1 MRGNI
6 CKRIAAVVVAL
17 CVGVTFIPLA
27 GEYAFAEEPEGTP
40 VVTNPTEAPAEVEAE
55 PEAVENEPAAQ
66 ETEPAGESVVKAAE
80 QDDESGWVI
89 EGDNTYYY
97 VDGEPAK
104 GKLLLE
110 DEGSYYYFDESDGIL
125 QTGWIEIDGAKVYYA
140 DASKGGAL
148 AIGKTTIESAAYFF
162 NEEAV
167 LQTGG
172 WIAGN
177 TTMYAGTDGK
187 LYNGW
192 KTIDGKK
199 YYFKNHVKQTGL
211 QTIGSDIYGFSAAGV
226 MLTGV
231 KKVGG
236 KLYYFQTN
244 GKAIQKKGWY
254 TCPDKKKRYFYNK
267 GVLAVG
273 VKTIS
278 SKLYFFNTSNGTLR
292 GKGFFTYNK
301 KEYYS
306 KGGGVLATGWQ
317 ALKRDGKLNGYFFYK
332 KTGVMA
338 KDTTIKYLKIPKNGR
353 LHEAYALGIQKLNKT
368 KWTLRQA
375 YKNSYKIKYQGRW
388 WRQKTAEQYAM
399 KGFKKNKGNC
409 YVMASTFYI
418 QAKLLGYNV
427 RQIKGK
433 VAYRYPHSWT
443 QIKNSKGKWRVY
455 DPNFR
460 NETGRSGWDIYY
472 GKKGTWRYTNY
483 SVFQK

>member
-1 MRGNI
+1 MRGSI

-27 GEYAFAEEPEGTP
+27 GEYAFAGEPDDTP
-40 VVTNPTEAPAEVEAE
+40 AVTGSGEAPDEGQTAPEVGGNEQVTPEAE
-55 PEAVENEPAAQ
+55 PEPEPVQ
-66 ETEPAGESVVKAAE
+66 EPAGGPVVKSVEASE
-80 QDDESGWVI
+80 VGTGDETGGDGDEELGWVKV
-89 EGDNTYYY
+89 DNNIYYK
-97 VDGEPAK
+97 VDNGRCFTGRHK
-104 GKLLLE
+104 IDGFV
-110 DEGSYYYFDESDGIL
+110 YYFNEEGIL
-125 QTGWIEIDGAKVYYA
+125 QSGWITTKEGKMYGAEN
-140 DASKGGAL
+140 GEPGT
-148 AIGKTTIESAAYFF
+148 IGKL
-162 NEEAV
+162 V
-167 LQTGG
+167 
-172 WIAGN
+172 
-177 TTMYAGTDGK
+177 
-187 LYNGW
+187 NGW
-192 KTIDGKK
+192 QTLGGKK
-199 YYFKNHVKQTGL
+199 RYFKAFYMQ
-211 QTIGSDIYGFSAAGV
+211 
-226 MLTGV
+226 TGV
-231 KKVGG
+231 KTIGG
-236 KLYYFQTN
+236 KLYFL
-244 GKAIQKKGWY
+244 KKN
-254 TCPDKKKRYFYNK
+254 D
-267 GVLAVG
+267 
-273 VKTIS
+273 
-278 SKLYFFNTSNGTLR
+278 GTLQ
-292 GKGFFTYNK
+292 GKGFFK
-301 KEYYS
+301 SDGKEYYC
-306 KGGGVLATGWQ
+306 KGNGLLVTGWQ
-317 ALKRDGKLNGYFFYK
+317 ALKNKDGKLNGYYFDK
-332 KTGVMA
+332 KNGVMA
-338 KDTTIKYLKIPKNGR
+338 KDKTIGYLKIPKNGR